1 MSKKK
6 VIIWKPFPSP
16 TVKKR
21 DGESTSVLDKA
32 VRLTNR
38 VPKEQ
43 SEIDEETFERWTK
56 LADIVM
62 SSPNEEETE
71 PPAESDEKMSA

>member
-1 MSKKK
+1 MSKSK

-16 TVKKR
+16 TVKKH

-32 VRLTNR
+32 ARLTNR
-38 VPKEQ
+38 MPKEQ
-43 SEIDEETFERWTK
+43 AEIDEQTFERWTK
-56 LADIVM
+56 LADLVM

-71 PPAESDEKMSA
+71 PPAEPGEKISA

>member
-1 MSKKK
+1 MSKSK

-21 DGESTSVLDKA
+21 DSESTSVLDKA

-38 VPKEQ
+38 MPKEQ
-43 SEIDEETFERWTK
+43 AEIDEQTLEHWTK
-56 LADIVM
+56 LADIAM
-62 SSPNEEETE
+62 DSKDEQSE
-71 PPAESDEKMSA
+71 PSEPDEKISA